1 MSVTIYKALKHRILA
16 EKKIYQSDSWVDI
29 PSNAKMWLNGAWHKI
44 GSGSQ
49 NQETIPIIPEIPEQ
63 SITHENGTEPNS
75 GNIWYI
81 TPLGRGNK
89 DGSSWNNAAAGSMIH
104 VILLQCSSGDSVYF
118 SEGDYTTEYTITLPA
133 GVNLYGGFV
142 EEVETWSTRNG
153 FTHQT
158 IFMGDNTF
166 GWMNGSSATSGQIVD
181 GFVIKNYN
189 STITGSNA
197 TLRNSIVS
205 LGTAILPNAYN
216 SVFISTAATVSN
228 ATQCNFFYGTSCSI
242 GTSAN
247 HVNVYGTSE
256 QNVQTYLNNAEYC
269 TAIKSSYLSGRA
281 IFCGTITNCIALD
294 CNSLSNRSDYD
305 IYIFDSGAINCIAFN
320 SKFNFGG
327 IFYQNATN
335 CKAINCSCSELRPEY
350 GTVFNLNAT
359 NCIAVNCHGHIG
371 SNAKNCKAINCD
383 HINTSGSSA
392 SIYNNATNCIA
403 VNCTA
408 SYSGNVADSSAYIFF
423 ESKNCTAVNCYVYSK
438 SNSYKCSIFYK
449 SQSSINSLSWN
460 NYGNEFYNYGN
471 NGLGSC
477 AGSVYNENLALTLG
491 TDNSIARF
499 TNTGYYPAQGVQDVG
514 DCPNPITDPNGFS
527 VYIESFGDWHPLS
540 NSFLIGKG
548 TTDSN
553 ITTDLDGV
561 TRPSPPTI
569 GAYEPKP
576 IQQ

>member
-142 EEVETWSTRNG
+142 EAETWSTRNG

-158 IFMGDNTF
+158 VFTGDNTF

-181 GFVIKNYN
+181 GFVIKNY
-189 STITGSNA
+189 SGTISGSNA

-205 LGTAILPNAYN
+205 LGRAIVSNAYN

-256 QNVQTYLNNAEYC
+256 QKVSTRIASAQYC
-269 TAIKSSYLSGRA
+269 TAV
-281 IFCGTITNCIALD
+281 
-294 CNSLSNRSDYD
+294 
-305 IYIFDSGAINCIAFN
+305 
-320 SKFNFGG
+320 
-327 IFYQNATN
+327 
-335 CKAINCSCSELRPEY
+335 NCSGS
-350 GTVFNLNAT
+350 GTVP
-359 NCIAVNCHGHIG
+359 CIFE
-371 SNAKNCKAINCD
+371 
-383 HINTSGSSA
+383 
-392 SIYNNATNCIA
+392 NNATNCDA
-403 VNCTA
+403 TNCE
-408 SYSGNVADSSAYIFF
+408 SYNAIDSNNTIAYIFGDGAN
-423 ESKNCTAVNCYVYSK
+423 NCNATNCNTRTYKYSGI
-438 SNSYKCSIFYK
+438 SYIFGYNSTNCNA
-449 SQSSINSLSWN
+449 INHRII
-460 NYGNEFYNYGN
+460 
-471 NGLGSC
+471 C
-477 AGSVYNENLALTLG
+477 
-491 TDNSIARF
+491 
-499 TNTGYYPAQGVQDVG
+499 
-514 DCPNPITDPNGFS
+514 
-527 VYIESFGDWHPLS
+527 
-540 NSFLIGKG
+540 
-548 TTDSN
+548 
-553 ITTDLDGV
+553 
-561 TRPSPPTI
+561 
-569 GAYEPKP
+569 
-576 IQQ
+576 